1 MKYLSPER
9 IKKEILHA
17 DCTPAMAALS
27 FSVGIGLAFS
37 PFPGIHII
45 TAFILTRFTRLNGVL
60 MLLGILIH
68 NPWTMIPIHMLSIV
82 IGDLVLS
89 GELVSMEAFK
99 AFPWEQLVMFNV
111 FSMEFWR
118 EHGGVFL
125 SLIEPF
131 FVGHMILSVI
141 TMAISY
147 KLTLVYIARHM
158 DEFGQNEEEATLDS
172 PLPEEEVSP
181 SKANS
186 SNHGSSPKE
195 EAHNDPKL
203 P

>member
-9 IKKEILHA
+9 IKKEILDA
-17 DCTPAMAALS
+17 DCTPAMAAFS

-45 TAFILTRFTRLNGVL
+45 TAFVLTRFTRLNGVL

-89 GELVSMEAFK
+89 GELVSMEAFR
-99 AFPWEQLVMFNV
+99 AFPWEQLVMLNV
-111 FSMEFWR
+111 FSVDFWS

-125 SLIEPF
+125 SLIKPF
-131 FVGHMILSVI
+131 FVGHTILSII
-141 TMAISY
+141 TMALSY
-147 KLTLVYIARHM
+147 KLTILFINRHRR
-158 DEFGQNEEEATLDS
+158 EFEQEEPQ
-172 PLPEEEVSP
+172 PLSENPTIIERPEPNPEED
-181 SKANS
+181 N
-186 SNHGSSPKE
+186 PKHE
-195 EAHNDPKL
+195 P
-203 P
+203 